1 MLSLG
6 LHLGRPCMNHPAND
20 NRPSALPASLAPR
33 GLSRVVAAEY
43 IGVSPSL
50 FDQMVAD
57 GRMPGPKEINAR
69 RVWDRLQVDE
79 CFSALPGGANAEA
92 NPWDSAA

>member
-1 MLSLG
+1 M
-6 LHLGRPCMNHPAND
+6 PPTDPAND

-50 FDQMVAD
+50 FDKLVTD
-57 GRMPGPKEINAR
+57 GRMPKPKAINSR
-69 RVWDRLQVDE
+69 RVWDRLQIDE
-79 CFSALPGGANAEA
+79 YFTKLSGNSDAED
-92 NPWDSAA
+92 NPWDAAA

>member
-1 MLSLG
+1 M
-6 LHLGRPCMNHPAND
+6 PPTPAND

-50 FDQMVAD
+50 FDQLVCD
-57 GRMPGPKEINAR
+57 GRMPKPKAINTR

-79 CFSALPGGANAEA
+79 YFSALTSGSPDEA
-92 NPWDSAA
+92 NPWDVAA